1 MIYFYLKL
9 LPAILTCH
17 IARIPGANE
26 TVNGL
31 KMGVPFTTK
40 TAHFLTMNFTQNKK
54 ETQ

>member
-1 MIYFYLKL
+1 MSYFYLKL

-17 IARIPGANE
+17 TATVPGVTR

-31 KMGVPFTTK
+31 KMGVSFTIK
-40 TAHFLTMNFTQNKK
+40 TGHFLTMNFTQNKK